1 MGGSCQNILHRVRG
15 GNSRTRLA
23 LATKWFP
30 LKDSMVFSS
39 ASFLFYFLPLVL
51 LLYFAAAPTIGLRN
65 LVLLVASFGFYAW
78 GEGSYTIVMAISILA
93 NYVFGLWVH
102 KAHETSSAKIQIGL
116 AIAFNITLLVIFK
129 YANFIVDNLNLYVV
143 SALGLPAIQIERIHL
158 PIGVSFFTFHCISY
172 LMDIYRKQTPPNR
185 SLPQLSLYIALF
197 PQLVAGPIIRYKDI
211 AGQLTRRVV
220 NVERFAHGVNRFVT
234 GLGKK
239 VLIANVVALPADKIF
254 AIPPEQ
260 LTTPVAWLGAL
271 CYTLQIY
278 FDFSGYSDM
287 AIGLAHM
294 FGFKF
299 MENFNYPYISRSIRE
314 FWRRWHISLSTWYRD
329 YLYIPLGGNRV
340 PGWRVTF
347 NLVLVF
353 FLCGLW
359 HGASWSFIVW
369 GLYHGAFLGL
379 ERTGFGTWLD
389 KTWRPMA
396 HIYAILIFM
405 IGWVFFRA
413 EHLSQAIAFLQAMA
427 GFAQGTGKQWH
438 VGLFLNPKVVLM
450 LILGVLGSMPIV
462 PWLRD
467 LRQAR
472 LQRAPNLAL
481 GAGVD
486 ALVGLVYMPLILL
499 LSCMSLASGTH
510 NPFIYFQF

>member
-1 MGGSCQNILHRVRG
+1 
-15 GNSRTRLA
+15 
-23 LATKWFP
+23 
-30 LKDSMVFSS
+30 MVFSS

-51 LLYFAAAPTIGLRN
+51 LLYFAAAPTLRLRN
-65 LVLLVASFGFYAW
+65 LVLLAASMIFYAW
-78 GEGSYTIVMAISILA
+78 GEGIYTIVMIISIIA
-93 NYVFGLWVH
+93 NYFFGLWVH
-102 KAHETSSAKIQIGL
+102 RAHEHSSAKVQIGL

-129 YANFIVDNLNLYVV
+129 YTNFIVDNLNAYVSV
-143 SALGLPAIQIERIHL
+143 PLGLPIIEIGKVHL

-172 LMDIYRKQTPPNR
+172 LMDIYRKQTPPNG
-185 SLPQLSLYIALF
+185 SLPQLALYISLF

-211 AGQLTRRVV
+211 AEQLTKRTV
-220 NVERFAHGVNRFVT
+220 NVERFAHGINRFVT

-239 VLIANVVALPADKIF
+239 VLIANVVALPADRIF
-254 AIPPEQ
+254 AIPPDQ
-260 LTTPVAWLGAL
+260 LTTPVAWLGIV

-329 YLYIPLGGNRV
+329 YLYIPLGGNRCSNA
-340 PGWRVTF
+340 RVTF

-359 HGASWSFIVW
+359 HGASWSFIIW
-369 GLYHGAFLGL
+369 GLFHGAFLGI
-379 ERTGFGTWLD
+379 ERTSFGKWLD
-389 KTWRPMA
+389 NSWQPVS
-396 HIYAILIFM
+396 HLYCILVFM
-405 IGWVFFRA
+405 VGWVFFRA
-413 EHLSQAIAFLQAMA
+413 ENLPQAISFLQAMA
-427 GFAQGTGKQWH
+427 GMGTGSGKEWH

-450 LILGVLGSMPIV
+450 IVAGIIGSMPII
-462 PWLRD
+462 PWIRD
-467 LRQAR
+467 WRHRKLDAS
-472 LQRAPNLAL
+472 PSLAL
-481 GAGVD
+481 GPGLD
-486 ALVGLVYMPLILL
+486 ALVGLVAMPIILL

>member
-1 MGGSCQNILHRVRG
+1 
-15 GNSRTRLA
+15 
-23 LATKWFP
+23 
-30 LKDSMVFSS
+30 MVFSS

-51 LLYFAAAPTIGLRN
+51 LLYFAAAPTLRLRN
-65 LVLLVASFGFYAW
+65 LVLLAASFVFYAW
-78 GEGSYTIVMAISILA
+78 GEGIYTVVMAISIVA
-93 NYVFGLWVH
+93 NYFFGLWVH
-102 KAHETSSAKIQIGL
+102 KAHENSSAKVQIGL

-129 YANFIVDNLNLYVV
+129 YTNFIVDNLNLYLLAPMGLE
-143 SALGLPAIQIERIHL
+143 ALEIGKVHL

-172 LMDIYRKQTPPNR
+172 LMDIYRKQTPPNA
-185 SLPQLSLYIALF
+185 SLPQLSLYVSLF
-197 PQLVAGPIIRYKDI
+197 PQLVAGPIVRYKDI
-211 AGQLTRRVV
+211 ADQLTKRTV
-220 NVERFAHGVNRFVT
+220 NVERFAHGVNRFVA

-239 VLIANVVALPADKIF
+239 VLIANVLALPADKIF
-254 AIPPEQ
+254 AIPADQ
-260 LTTPVAWLGAL
+260 LTTPVAWLGVV

-299 MENFNYPYISRSIRE
+299 MENFNYPYISRSVRE

-340 PGWRVTF
+340 SNARVTF

-369 GLYHGAFLGL
+369 GLYHGFFLGL
-379 ERTGFGTWLD
+379 ERTRFGAWLD
-389 KTWRPMA
+389 GSWRPIS
-396 HIYAILIFM
+396 HVYAILVFM
-405 IGWVFFRA
+405 VGWVFFRA
-413 EHLSQAIAFLQAMA
+413 DSLGQAQAFLSAMV
-427 GFAQGTGKQWH
+427 GFGGGSGKEWH
-438 VGLFLNPKVVLM
+438 VGLFLNPKVVIM
-450 LILGVLGSMPIV
+450 LVLGVIGSMPII
-462 PWLRD
+462 PLIRD
-467 LRQAR
+467 WRRHRLDTMHAKGISSAR
-472 LQRAPNLAL
+472 GLLL

-486 ALVGLVYMPLILL
+486 ALVGLVATPIILL
-499 LSCMSLASGTH
+499 LACMSLASGSH